1 MTPPRLPRRTRPA
14 RRRLLQQ
21 TGLLAMGLTFLP
33 RASLSAEEKQLN
45 FYNWDTYIGENT
57 LSDFNEATGIEVR
70 MDLFADNDELFAKLK
85 AGNPGYDV
93 IVPTNDY
100 VERMIL
106 ADMLM
111 PLDHGKIPNMANIAP
126 SFIEK
131 AAFDPGR
138 RFSLPYMWGT
148 IGIGYRKS
156 EVKDPVKSWKSLLEP
171 APEHRKR
178 VAMLG
183 AAQYVIGAALKYL
196 GHSFN
201 ATDPAQIRQAEQ
213 LLIAAKKN
221 ILVFADDNGQDLLA
235 SGEVALAQEWNG
247 DMLQVIGEDD
257 DLAYSVPLEGS
268 MLWEDCLAIPRGAP
282 HPQNAHAFINF
293 LFDPKIGADLAAA
306 IQYGTPNAAARTLMP
321 KTYSENPAIF
331 PPDEVLQRCELA
343 VYLGE
348 EATRARDEAWTRIQ
362 AA

>member
-1 MTPPRLPRRTRPA
+1 MSFPLPRLPRNP
-14 RRRLLQQ
+14 RRRHLLQQ
-21 TGLLAMGLTFLP
+21 SGIIALGLSLLP
-33 RASLSAEEKQLN
+33 RASLSAEEKRLN
-45 FYNWDTYIGENT
+45 FYNWDTYVGENT
-57 LSDFNEATGIEVR
+57 LSDFREATGIEVR
-70 MDLFADNDELFAKLK
+70 MDLFADNDELFAKFK

-111 PLDHGKIPNMANIAP
+111 PLDHGRLPNMANITR

-138 RFSLPYMWGT
+138 KYSLPYMWGT

-156 EVKDPVKSWKSLLEP
+156 AVPEGVTSWAAVLE
-171 APEHRKR
+171 AGKHSQR

-201 ATDPAQIRQAEQ
+201 STDPAHLKQAEA
-213 LLIAAKKN
+213 LLIENKKH
-221 ILVFADDNGQDLLA
+221 IRMFADDNGQDLLA
-235 SGEVALAQEWNG
+235 AGEVDLAQEWNG
-247 DMLQVIGEDD
+247 DMLQVMAEDK
-257 DLAYSVPLEGS
+257 DLAYVVPKEGS

-282 HPQNAHAFINF
+282 HPDNAHAFINF
-293 LFDPKIGADLAAA
+293 LFEPQIGADLAEA
-306 IQYGTPNAAARTLMP
+306 IQYGTPNAAARKLMP
-321 KTYSENPAIF
+321 EEYTANPAIF
-331 PPDEVLQRCELA
+331 PPDAVLERCELA
-343 VYLGE
+343 TYLGE
-348 EATRARDEAWTRIQ
+348 QATRARDEAWTRIQ